1 MRLFLV
7 RHGET
12 AWNATARLQG
22 QRDMPLSAAGRQQAM
37 ALARALAT
45 QPVQAVYS
53 SDLQRAKETAH
64 RIATTHGLSV
74 QYEAQWREM
83 AFGCWEGLTWAELQQ
98 RDPIAL
104 AAWQADPFHL
114 APPEGE
120 TLAQVSDRVQAAFT
134 HLIASHH
141 THTVVLV
148 SHGGPLR
155 LLLCVGLGLP
165 AQAHWRFLLD
175 PGSLSEL
182 HMDEQGAVLCRLNW
196 VPGRIAAG
204 SEEREAE
211 SGKREE

>member
-1 MRLFLV
+1 MQLFLV

-22 QRDMPLSAAGRQQAM
+22 QRDMPLSTAGQQQAV

-104 AAWQADPFHL
+104 AAWQADPFHV
-114 APPEGE
+114 PPPAGE
-120 TLAQVSDRVQAAFT
+120 TLAQVSDRVQSALASLSAAHCT
-134 HLIASHH
+134 Q
-141 THTVVLV
+141 TVVLV

-155 LLLCVGLGLP
+155 LLLCVVLGLP
-165 AQAHWRFLLD
+165 AQAHWRFMLD

-196 VPGRIAAG
+196 TPGWRKA
-204 SEEREAE
+204 R
-211 SGKREE
+211 SGKRGAGRDKREA